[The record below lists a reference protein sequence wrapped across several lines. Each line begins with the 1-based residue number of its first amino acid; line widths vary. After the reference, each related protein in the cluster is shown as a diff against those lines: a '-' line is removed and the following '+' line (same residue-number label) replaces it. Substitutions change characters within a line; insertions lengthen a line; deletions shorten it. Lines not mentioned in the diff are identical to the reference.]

1 MYFQYD
7 TLVLDTLKRKDKRLG
22 ELIDQIGPIQ
32 REMNPNLFE
41 SLISSIVA
49 QQISGK
55 AYVTVFG
62 RLKNKTTITPEGLLQ
77 LAPSDIQS
85 CGMSLKKVS
94 YIQGAAAYFKETN
107 IEQLKQL
114 SDGDLIAQLIQLKG
128 IGRWTAEMLLIF
140 SLNRM
145 NVLSKNDLAI
155 RRGISMLYHH
165 KQVTDALL
173 EKYRKRYSPYASV
186 ASLYL
191 WEISSG
197 RYGHQDYQK

>member
-1 MYFQYD
+1 MTFQFD
-7 TLVLDTLKRKDKRLG
+7 IVALDYLKRKDKRLG

-62 RLKNKTTITPEGLLQ
+62 RLKHKTAITPEGLLQ
-77 LAPSDIQS
+77 LAPEDIQS

-94 YIQGAAAYFKETN
+94 YIQGAAAYFKETS

-114 SDGDLIAQLIQLKG
+114 SDEDLIAQLIQLKG

-165 KQVTDALL
+165 KRVTDALL

-186 ASLYL
+186 AALYL

-197 RYGHQDYQK
+197 RYGHHDYQK